1 MGLLDSV
8 LGAAQQALG
17 GQAGATGQAGVDW
30 VQLIAG
36 LLSQQGGGQ
45 AAGLGGLGGLG
56 ALLQQL
62 QQGGLG
68 EQVQSWI
75 STGANLPVSGQQLGS
90 ALGGDLLGQLAA
102 QAGVS
107 QAEAGEQLSQWLP
120 QVVDKL
126 SPQGELPAAG
136 AGGMDELLG
145 QLSGLLR

>member
-8 LGAAQQALG
+8 LGAAQQALA
-17 GQAGATGQAGVDW
+17 GQAGAVGQGGVDW
-30 VQLIAG
+30 VPLIAG
-36 LLSQQGGGQ
+36 LLSQHGGGQ
-45 AAGLGGLGGLG
+45 GAGLGGLG

-75 STGANLPVSGQQLGS
+75 STGANLPVSGQQLGA

-102 QAGVS
+102 RAGVS
-107 QAEAGEQLSQWLP
+107 HAEAGEQLSQWLP
-120 QVVDKL
+120 QVVDQL
-126 SPQGELPAAG
+126 SPQGELPAAS
-136 AGGMDELLG
+136 GMDELLG